1 MSAELEQNP
10 ASHPA
15 NSPQGQPSPAEIQL
29 GSITLK
35 SLVLG
40 LFLVVTLDVVAIYI
54 RYVFHGS
61 LMTYSHVPMA
71 MLMSFVLMMAGLSVL
86 SKLTSFRLASTE
98 WHVILAMGL
107 IGATLPCFGHTGYL
121 LGYISAP
128 HYFSTPENAWDRWL
142 LPYVPGWLIPSNE
155 SNAVAWFFE
164 GLPQGG
170 VIPWGVWVLPML
182 WWFTLVVAAF
192 VTLACVASILR
203 RQWVDNERLV
213 FPAMQPLMDISDQ
226 PGDGKG
232 WLPEFTRNRLFWI
245 GFGIAFG
252 MIAWNCI
259 NYFLPGFPR
268 FPIYRGRWYWIDR
281 QFPPIRGFLGIF
293 TIFFSYFAS
302 LDVLLSIWLFDLLFI
317 FEGGWLN
324 QLGYR
329 AISPYYY
336 RGAYSM
342 QTRGAFVVM
351 VVSVL
356 WVARRHLKD
365 VLMKAIGRDPTVDD
379 SGEFVS
385 YRFAFF
391 GSIGGMLYMYVWIV
405 AIGFDPVYGAL
416 FIPAVIFCY
425 VGTAKIL
432 ADTGIPY
439 TNNPVGPWGLI
450 DMWLGSKGQ
459 SPTTI
464 VAFRF
469 SSIVT
474 SHFKALFLP
483 ALMHAGKVSDGART
497 NRRHLM
503 TAMALAFVVSFIT
516 CVTLILYLGYTD
528 GAYNFNSWE
537 ITRAAE
543 RSFPRTVSAIKSPGN
558 PFFMKYPEEIG
569 FFGGGMAM
577 MALLIFLRHQ
587 FTWWPLHPVGLAI
600 SGSYLARR
608 TSFTVFIAWLIKLV
622 MLKVG
627 GPAFYRRS
635 RPLFVGLLV
644 GYVVGVAL
652 SSAIDV
658 VWFPERGHAVHRY

>member
-1 MSAELEQNP
+1 MSAKIEQFP
-10 ASHPA
+10 ILAEASA
-15 NSPQGQPSPAEIQL
+15 TASDRSL
-29 GSITLK
+29 GKITLRAV
-35 SLVLG
+35 LLG

-54 RYVFHGS
+54 RYIYHGS

-71 MLMSFVLMMAGLSVL
+71 MLICFVLMMAGLSIFTRWTGIL
-86 SKLTSFRLASTE
+86 IYSTE

-107 IGATLPCFGHTGYL
+107 VGATLPCFGHTGYL
-121 LGYISAP
+121 IGYITAP
-128 HYFSTPENAWDRWL
+128 HYFATPENAWDRWL
-142 LPYVPGWLIPSNE
+142 LPHVPNWLIPANE
-155 SNAVAWFFE
+155 GNAVAWFFE
-164 GLPQGG
+164 GMPQGG
-170 VIPWGVWVLPML
+170 EIPWGLWVMPIF
-182 WWFTLVVAAF
+182 WWFTMVVAAF
-192 VTLACVASILR
+192 VTLACTASILR
-203 RQWVDNERLV
+203 RQWVDSERLV
-213 FPAMQPLMDISDQ
+213 FPAMQPLMDMAGE
-226 PGDGKG
+226 PGDRSG
-232 WLPEFTRNRLFWI
+232 WLPVFTQSRLFWI
-245 GFGIAFG
+245 GFAIAFG

-317 FEGGWLN
+317 VEGGWLN

-329 AISPYYY
+329 AISPYYS

-351 VVSVL
+351 VFSVF
-356 WVARRHLKD
+356 WVARRHFKD
-365 VLMKAIGRDPTVDD
+365 VVMKALGRDPTIDD
-379 SGEFVS
+379 SGEFIS
-385 YRFAFF
+385 YRTGFF
-391 GSIGGMLYMYVWIV
+391 GMLGGMFYMYVWV
-405 AIGFDPVYGAL
+405 VMIGFDPFYGAL
-416 FIPAVIFCY
+416 FIPSVIFCY

-439 TNNPVGPWGLI
+439 TSSPVGPWSLI
-450 DMWLGSKGQ
+450 GMWLGSKGQ
-459 SPTTI
+459 SPGTM
-464 VAFRF
+464 VAYRF

-483 ALMHAGKVSDGART
+483 ALTHAGKISDGART
-497 NRRHLM
+497 NRRQLM
-503 TAMALAFVVSFIT
+503 TALGLAFVVSFVT
-516 CVTLILYLGYTD
+516 CVCLVIYLGYQE

-543 RSFPRTVSAIKSPGN
+543 RAFPSTVAAIQSPGN
-558 PFFMKYPEEIG
+558 PFFMKYPEEVG
-569 FFGGGMAM
+569 FFGGGMALM
-577 MALLIFLRHQ
+577 GLLIFLRHQ

-608 TSFTVFIAWLIKLV
+608 TSFTVFVAWLIKLV

-627 GPAFYRRS
+627 GPAFYRKS

-644 GYVVGVAL
+644 GYVVGVAF
-652 SSAIDV
+652 SAMIDV
-658 VWFPERGHAVHRY
+658 AWFPERGHSVHKY

>member
-1 MSAELEQNP
+1 MSADIQP
-10 ASHPA
+10 THPSQHDPKGSR
-15 NSPQGQPSPAEIQL
+15 SPLSQHLAP
-29 GSITLK
+29 ITAKAVL
-35 SLVLG
+35 LG
-40 LFLVVTLDVVAIYI
+40 LFLVITLDFVAIQI

-71 MLMSFVLMMAGLSVL
+71 MLMTFVLMMATLSML
-86 SKLTSFRLASTE
+86 AKLTGFEVTSQE

-107 IGATLPCFGHTGYL
+107 VGATLPCFGHTGYL

-128 HYFSTPENAWDRWL
+128 HYFATPENAWDRWL
-142 LPYVPGWLIPSNE
+142 LPHIPNWLIPSNE
-155 SNAVAWFFE
+155 GNAVAWFFE

-170 VIPWGVWVLPML
+170 AIPWGAWALPML

-192 VTLACVASILR
+192 VTLASTASILR

-213 FPAMQPLMDISDQ
+213 FPAMQPLIDMSEE

-232 WLPEFTRNRLFWI
+232 WLPGFTRNRLFWI
-245 GFGIAFG
+245 GFAIAFG

-293 TIFFSYFAS
+293 TVFFSYFAS
-302 LDVLLSIWLFDLLFI
+302 LDVLLSIWFFDLLFI
-317 FEGGWLN
+317 VEGGWLN

-329 AISPYYY
+329 SISPYYY

-351 VVSVL
+351 VISVF

-365 VLMKAIGRDPTVDD
+365 VAMKALGRDPTIDD
-379 SGEFVS
+379 SAEFIS
-385 YRFAFF
+385 YRTAFF

-405 AIGFDPVYGAL
+405 AVGFDPLQGAL

-439 TNNPVGPWGLI
+439 TSNPVGPWGLVA
-450 DMWLGSKGQ
+450 MWVGSKGQ
-459 SPTTI
+459 SPGTM
-464 VAFRF
+464 VAYRF

-483 ALMHAGKVSDGART
+483 ALSHAGKVSEGART
-497 NRRHLM
+497 NRRQLM
-503 TAMALAFVVSFIT
+503 TAMSLAFVVSFVT
-516 CVTLILYLGYTD
+516 CVLLTIYLGYRD

-543 RSFPRTVSAIKSPGN
+543 RAFPSTVNAIKGPKN
-558 PFFMKYPEEIG
+558 PFFVKHPEEVG
-569 FFGGGMAM
+569 FLGAGMAM
-577 MALLIFLRHQ
+577 MALLIYLRHQ
-587 FTWWPLHPVGLAI
+587 FTWWPLHPVGLAM

-608 TSFTVFIAWLIKLV
+608 TSFTVFVAWLVKLV

-627 GPAFYRRS
+627 GPAFYGRS

-658 VWFPERGHAVHRY
+658 MWFPERGHYVHKY

>member
-1 MSAELEQNP
+1 MSAEIKQTTTSQQ
-10 ASHPA
+10 AD
-15 NSPQGQPSPAEIQL
+15 SPSAPSSLADRHL
-29 GSITLK
+29 GPLTLR
-35 SLVLG
+35 SVLLG

-54 RYVFHGS
+54 RYIYHGS

-71 MLMSFVLMMAGLSVL
+71 MLICFILMMAGLSIL
-86 SKLTSFRLASTE
+86 AKLTTFQIQSTE

-121 LGYISAP
+121 IGFISAP
-128 HYFSTPENAWDRWL
+128 SYFATPENAWDRWL
-142 LPYVPGWLIPSNE
+142 LPYVPNWLVPSNE
-155 SNAVAWFFE
+155 GNAVAWFFE

-170 VIPWGVWVLPML
+170 EIPWGVWALPMF
-182 WWFTLVVAAF
+182 WWFTMVVAAF
-192 VTLACVASILR
+192 VTLACTASILR

-213 FPAMQPLMDISDQ
+213 FPAMQPLMDMAGQ
-226 PGDGKG
+226 PGDQEG
-232 WLPEFTRNRLFWI
+232 WLPAFTRSHLFWI
-245 GFGIAFG
+245 GFAIAFG

-281 QFPPIRGFLGIF
+281 QFPPIRGFLGLF

-302 LDVLLSIWLFDLLFI
+302 LDVLLSIWLFDVLFI
-317 FEGGWLN
+317 IEGGWLN

-342 QTRGAFVVM
+342 QTKGAFVVM
-351 VVSVL
+351 VFSVF
-356 WVARRHLKD
+356 WVARSHLKD
-365 VLMKAIGRDPTVDD
+365 VAMKALGRAPEIDD
-379 SGEFVS
+379 SGEFIS
-385 YRFAFF
+385 YRVAFF
-391 GSIGGMLYMYVWIV
+391 GTLGGMLYMYIWIV
-405 AIGFDPVYGAL
+405 AIGFDPLYGAL
-416 FIPAVIFCY
+416 FIPSVIFCY

-450 DMWLGSKGQ
+450 SMWLGSKGQ
-459 SPTTI
+459 SPSTM
-464 VAFRF
+464 VAYRF
-469 SSIVT
+469 SSIIT

-483 ALMHAGKVSDGART
+483 ALTHAGKVSEGART
-497 NRRHLM
+497 NRRQLM
-503 TAMALAFVVSFIT
+503 TALSLAFVVSFVT
-516 CVTLILYLGYTD
+516 CVTLILYLGYRD

-543 RSFPRTVSAIKSPGN
+543 RAFPRTVGAIKNPGN
-558 PFFMKYPEEIG
+558 PFFVKHPEEAG

-577 MALLIFLRHQ
+577 MGLLIFLRHR

-608 TSFTVFIAWLIKLV
+608 TSFTVFVAWLIKLV
-622 MLKVG
+622 MLRVG
-627 GPAFYRRS
+627 GPAFYRKS

-658 VWFPERGHAVHRY
+658 VWFPERGHYVHKY